1 MNYITSDLVSG
12 NLYNQP
18 DVVNGP
24 FLCVVGTASSG
35 PSYVLKRVQDF
46 TADAVDVFE
55 SGSTDPN
62 TDFMKDIALAME
74 ANPENINLYVMR
86 IGGKSTTMVLQ
97 AYDSAG
103 NNAQANATIS
113 ITPAY
118 KDAEI
123 LQEYN
128 IIMCAK
134 TSGTGQRIVIH
145 EEKNDVIVYDSE
157 EILIPSVGI
166 MHVEIGSWFDTNYF
180 EVGLTQ
186 GEIRFG
192 QSGVPTLEDLQA
204 NPTLYAGSNMFGNGA
219 EILMAPT
226 SLQIAGSDGSNL
238 SRPEK
243 YAALTRAYKLIATR
257 YMDMIVPSGVFVDDP
272 NITDTEDGSDPAYAS
287 SVAVYDKA
295 NIDWSSVPTAGSSDD
310 LLGYAWHFDYKART
324 YTMMATDKDLWTT
337 DTIVAPV
344 ADLAAGNFTY
354 NDTLNQGAVGLKFKV
369 NFAPMAKLMTYTT
382 GGSTYKVNKIEVILK
397 NSVYEF
403 DGVTPHQ
410 YQTVSNLGD
419 ACLHVEE
426 SFNTSTK
433 LLTVYAAFKLTGNT
447 TKISLEKIQEALE
460 AVTYID
466 SVEFF
471 LNTTGASHTLLATNY
486 VATYFSA
493 EVGATTGE
501 LSVGKYWLSH
511 SELMQE
517 EIPSRVWD
525 KFLNEGSASQ
535 MREVNFAHQLAQFCY
550 EASRSYHMCLG
561 FMSTSSPDFSQQSP
575 IASHLGDAPVY
586 QGWNGQLRNTAIRTP
601 GEGVLSNK
609 FLSGAK
615 GYRWQMLKGA
625 TSSAGLAYGGF
636 ICTKGAALPNGR
648 PYGIDSSDE
657 KKDRNKAPVDIGRHL
672 VLSAVWP
679 VFTLQIEQGSARASR
694 HYASAAIAAKIF
706 GMPVNIE
713 PFGQFNGELVNRM
726 AFYNEYHEIESYS
739 ESLKNAR
746 LSSINTFNGLN
757 YITSI
762 STAAHPDDDY
772 KRISTIRCVNRVVN
786 GLRNLAMR
794 YIGRDFSSST
804 ITSLQTAINGYLKS
818 EQSVGTH
825 QGAVA
830 TLSYS
835 RTDRINGNLKI
846 ILKMVPPFAI
856 EAITIETSLQDNLN
870 PNSVQ

>member
-18 DVVNGP
+18 DVVSGP

-74 ANPENINLYVMR
+74 SNPENMNLYVMR
-86 IGGKSTTMVLQ
+86 IGGKSTTMVLE
-97 AYDSAG
+97 AWDGGNTSAQTD
-103 NNAQANATIS
+103 AQII

-123 LQEYN
+123 LEEYN
-128 IIMCAK
+128 IIMCER
-134 TSGTGQRIVIH
+134 TSGGGQRIIIH

-157 EILIPSVGI
+157 EILIPQVGI
-166 MHVEIGSWFDTNYF
+166 MHVEIGSWFDTNFF
-180 EVGLTQ
+180 EVGLTNGQ
-186 GEIRFG
+186 IQFG
-192 QSGVPTLEDLQA
+192 QTGVPTLAELKA
-204 NPTLYAGSNMFGNGA
+204 NPNLYAGTNAYNSGT
-219 EILMAPT
+219 EILNAPT
-226 SLQIAGSDGSNL
+226 GLQVTGSDGSNL

-243 YAALTRAYKLIATR
+243 YAALQRAYRLIATR

-272 NITDTEDGSDPAYAS
+272 NITDTEDGSDLAYTSA
-287 SVAVYDKA
+287 VAVYDKA
-295 NIDWSSVPTAGSSDD
+295 NIDWSSVPAAGSAND

-337 DTIVAPV
+337 DTIVEPV
-344 ADLAAGNFTY
+344 VDLGAGSFTA
-354 NDTLNQGAVGLKFKV
+354 NDTASPGAFGLKFNV
-369 NFAPMAKLMTYTT
+369 NFAAMAKLMTYET
-382 GGSTYKVNKIEVILK
+382 GGEKYKVNKIEVVLK
-397 NSVYEF
+397 NSEFEF
-403 DGVTPHQ
+403 DGATPHQ
-410 YQTVSNLGD
+410 YGTIATLGD
-419 ACLHVEE
+419 DCLHVEE
-426 SFNTSTK
+426 HFDTSTR
-433 LLTVYAAFKLTGNT
+433 LLTVYAAFKLATNSS
-447 TKISLEKIQEALE
+447 KISLAKIQEALE

-466 SVEFF
+466 SIEFF
-471 LNTTGASHTLLATNY
+471 LNNGGAPHNAAATNY
-486 VATYFSA
+486 VATYYTA
-493 EVGATTGE
+493 GNGTTTGE

-525 KFLNEGSASQ
+525 KFLSEGSASQ

-575 IASHLGDAPVY
+575 IAAHLGDAPVY

-615 GYRWQMLKGA
+615 GYRWQMLKGG
-625 TSSAGLAYGGF
+625 SSTQGYAYGGF

-672 VLSAVWP
+672 ILSAVWP
-679 VFTLQIEQGSARASR
+679 VFTLQIEQGAARATR

-706 GMPVNIE
+706 GSPVNVE

-726 AFYNEYHEIESYS
+726 AFYNEYHEIETYS
-739 ESLKNAR
+739 QALKTAR
-746 LSSINTFNGLN
+746 LSSVNTFNGLN

-786 GLRNLAMR
+786 GLRQLATR
-794 YIGRDFSSST
+794 YIGRDFSSTT

-870 PNSVQ
+870 ASAVQ